1 MIVAGWRWLLPSTEK
16 LIVLHDS
23 LLPRYRGFNPLVS
36 QLIDK
41 EERLGV
47 TAFFASDRYDCGDII
62 NQPSIK
68 VSYPLKINEAIE
80 RVCNCYQVSIRD
92 SRFLSK
98 ETTIAT

>member
-1 MIVAGWRWLLPSTEK
+1 MCLHKKIKCIDRSQVVFDENEDIIMIAAGWRWLLPSTEK

-47 TAFFASDRYDCGDII
+47 TA
-62 NQPSIK
+62 
-68 VSYPLKINEAIE
+68 VLLAI
-80 RVCNCYQVSIRD
+80 D
-92 SRFLSK
+92 
-98 ETTIAT
+98 TTVEI